1 MKQSHKLEMRSLKK
15 PQYGGK
21 MRVKLRYILDALVQ
35 LEVTGKMKFDG
46 MLDMQAFNNGK
57 QMAHSGMNAS
67 ALYLFDRLFSLA
79 KVWVFTP

>member
-1 MKQSHKLEMRSLKK
+1 MGAIELN
-15 PQYGGK
+15 GD
-21 MRVKLRYILDALVQ
+21 LR
-35 LEVTGKMKFDG
+35 FDD
-46 MLDMQAFNNGK
+46 MLDMQAFDNGK